1 MFKKL
6 FGFGKKKSEAEEK
19 LRVENE
25 KLKIKE
31 REEKKEREE
40 LKVKEEDE
48 RKALEALEN
57 QKEVQRVELER
68 EEELKI
74 KKAKEKKLEEEND
87 RLKAE
92 EEVKRKELEAL
103 RVKEEAEREKL
114 EKLKI
119 KEEQERKELS
129 DLKEKEEKERVE
141 LEKLEVEKDR
151 AKKEAEEESKRKKD
165 EELKKK
171 DESSKKRGFFKSLKE
186 RLVKTREGLFGK
198 MKTLFA
204 GRSVIDEDMYEE
216 LEDLL
221 IQSDIGMDM
230 TLKIVGELE
239 KEVRK
244 RGIKNPNLVYDVLKD
259 VMEGFLIA
267 EGTELEVDKP
277 GMNVVLVVGV
287 NGVGKTTTIGKLA
300 AKFVKEGKKVVIGAG
315 DTFRAAAI
323 EQLEEWADRAGA
335 DIIKHEQGSDPGAVV
350 FDTLKAGENR
360 NADVVIIDTAGR
372 LHNKNNLMKE
382 LEKINIIIKKH
393 VGEAAYESL
402 LVIDGTTGQ
411 NGLNQAKVFNE
422 VTKLSGFVVTKLDG
436 TAKGGIVFAISE
448 ELKKPI
454 KFIGVGEGIEDLRE
468 FHSKE
473 YIDAIFE

>member
-6 FGFGKKKSEAEEK
+6 FGFGKKKVEAD
-19 LRVENE
+19 E

-31 REEKKEREE
+31 EEERKELEQ
-40 LKVKEEDE
+40 LKAKEEEE
-48 RKALEALEN
+48 RKELEALKS
-57 QKEVQRVELER
+57 QKEAERVELER
-68 EEELKI
+68 KEELRVKNEELEI
-74 KKAKEKKLEEEND
+74 EKAKEKKLAEENE

-92 EEVKRKELEAL
+92 EEAKRKELEEL
-103 RVKEEAEREKL
+103 RAKEEAEREKL

-119 KEEQERKELS
+119 KEEQERKELEA
-129 DLKEKEEKERVE
+129 LKEKEERERAE
-141 LEKLEVEKDR
+141 LERLKAEEDR
-151 AKKEAEEESKRKKD
+151 AAKEAEEKAKIKESEESK
-165 EELKKK
+165 EEKT
-171 DESSKKRGFFKSLKE
+171 KKRGFFKSLKE

-204 GRSVIDEDMYEE
+204 GRSVIDEEMYEE

-244 RGIKNPNLVYDVLKD
+244 RGIKDPNLVYDVLKD

-277 GMNVVLVVGV
+277 GMNIVLVVGV

-300 AKFVKEGKKVVIGAG
+300 AKFVKDGKKVVIGAG

-350 FDTLKAGENR
+350 FDTLKAAKNR
-360 NADVVIIDTAGR
+360 DADVVIIDTAGR

-393 VGEAAYESL
+393 VGETTYESL

-422 VTKLSGFVVTKLDG
+422 VTQLSGFVVTKLDG

-468 FHSKE
+468 FKSKE